1 MQRWRKDRG
10 IGGGDEGVVG
20 RWAWWAP
27 GLPVGGVG
35 ASAPL
40 AGGRMSRTS
49 SWPIGA
55 AVCVGYL
62 DQGAPTSSIGAE
74 VRVGYPGNVDRE
86 LCWAWAWVCSAL
98 RIVPRNLWAQC
109 GLIFAAVGLALAERE
124 GLQRARAW
132 WQVLRREAA
141 TGRKLHVTSVVLG
154 GDGGTSSLEHGGDG
168 ASVHVGPRYASV
180 VL

>member
-20 RWAWWAP
+20 RWAP

-55 AVCVGYL
+55 AFRVGYL
-62 DQGAPTSSIGAE
+62 DQGAPTSTIGA
-74 VRVGYPGNVDRE
+74 RFGGMVDRE
-86 LCWAWAWVCSAL
+86 LCWAWAWVRTAL
-98 RIVPRNLWAQC
+98 RIVPRDLWRLSPSMWLC
-109 GLIFAAVGLALAERE
+109 SSPG
-124 GLQRARAW
+124 QR
-132 WQVLRREAA
+132 Q
-141 TGRKLHVTSVVLG
+141 
-154 GDGGTSSLEHGGDG
+154 
-168 ASVHVGPRYASV
+168 
-180 VL
+180 

>member
-20 RWAWWAP
+20 RCAWWAP
-27 GLPVGGVG
+27 GLPVSGVG
-35 ASAPL
+35 TSAPL

-49 SWPIGA
+49 SSPMGEPPV
-55 AVCVGYL
+55 AVEFL

-109 GLIFAAVGLALAERE
+109 GLIFAAVGLALAERDE
-124 GLQRARAW
+124 LQRARTW
-132 WQVLRREAA
+132 WDVFR
-141 TGRKLHVTSVVLG
+141 
-154 GDGGTSSLEHGGDG
+154 
-168 ASVHVGPRYASV
+168 
-180 VL
+180 